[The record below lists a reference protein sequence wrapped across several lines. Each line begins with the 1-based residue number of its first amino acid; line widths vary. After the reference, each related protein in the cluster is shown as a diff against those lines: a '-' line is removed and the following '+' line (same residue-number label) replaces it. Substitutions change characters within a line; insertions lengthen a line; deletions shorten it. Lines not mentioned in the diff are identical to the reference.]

1 MKMENVLKAPAPAV
15 VKSIKVQSGDKVE
28 KNTLL
33 ILFE

>member
-15 VKSIKVQSGDKVE
+15 VKSLKVQAGDKVE
-28 KNTLL
+28 KNAIL